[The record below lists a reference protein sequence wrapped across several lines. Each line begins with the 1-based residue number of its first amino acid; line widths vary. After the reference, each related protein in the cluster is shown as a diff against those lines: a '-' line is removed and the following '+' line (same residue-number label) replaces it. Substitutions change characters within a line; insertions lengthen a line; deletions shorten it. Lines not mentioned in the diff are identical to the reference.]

1 MLLRIPLP
9 SNLKKTLEKTTYIH
23 NLEIVLMNFE
33 QLDYLFENYGYEAK
47 ELNDT
52 YRVYVLNQGMYH
64 GAEILLM
71 NNIDASTILERYSK
85 LGYHAKLQNFTSV
98 EQAEDYLFNG
108 FFNTQTTV
116 NDINRRYDA
125 FAYNQVKHYCDE
137 SLSYEYISM
146 PYSIIRDNVD
156 EVQDGNMDIV
166 ASIKKDL
173 QKKGAHLI
181 VIEAAAGFGK
191 TCTAYE
197 VYKSFI
203 DNTYL
208 KPIFTELSRNRDAKQ
223 FKYILWSEIDREKDT
238 TAKQD
243 LVIYNIKKGKIPLII
258 DGFDELLSKDIDSGD
273 PSQLNEFE
281 QVETML
287 STIGDLLTDEAK
299 VILTSRKTAIFAGTE
314 FEEWVDSHCGN
325 FDVVRYQLER
335 PNVKEWLS
343 QSRYEEIEKKKIP
356 LNGISNPVLLTY
368 LRNIDENTF
377 KDLLLKPECITEK
390 YFEYLLNREKV
401 RQNIIIKWEDQMII
415 FENLARVFAELDI
428 TGETRSFVKDI
439 IKDYNKSKLLYYKD
453 LSATKQTLDELVD
466 TLTNHALLDRCGNK
480 DFITFINEFVFG
492 YLLGKSILRENTS
505 FLTKLNPFPDYLI
518 ELAVSS
524 FKSSSCEDKTK
535 LWQKLSIVKNRMPL
549 DLAVS
554 TDSLL
559 LGKICDNYKCEGLS
573 SYVFERI
580 KFHSDNCLFTD
591 VSFVDVSFLE
601 CEFDL
606 DSFSNVTFTG
616 CKFVDCNIRHYRLP
630 DSKPNVYCYGCE
642 DFSSGFIE
650 KFEAKSKIIIEQNE
664 NENYE
669 IQLLSKFFKVD
680 GKTPKMR
687 HISSI
692 RKEYEAYEMEAAF
705 ATFDSLKKRGMLKVD
720 GNNSYIS
727 KSGISYYQKNRI
739 S

>member
-1 MLLRIPLP
+1 
-9 SNLKKTLEKTTYIH
+9 
-23 NLEIVLMNFE
+23 MNAE
-33 QLDYLFENYGYEAK
+33 QLDKLFEEYGYEAK
-47 ELNDT
+47 ERNET

-71 NNIDASTILERYSK
+71 KNIDATAILDRYSK
-85 LGYHAKLQNFTSV
+85 LGYHAKLQVFNSV
-98 EQAEDYLFNG
+98 DQAEDYLFKG

-125 FAYNQVKHYCDE
+125 FASNQVKHYCDA
-137 SLSYEYISM
+137 SISYKYISM
-146 PYSIIRDNVD
+146 PYSIFREQTSEAQN
-156 EVQDGNMDIV
+156 GYLDIIT
-166 ASIKKDL
+166 SIKGDL
-173 QKKGAHLI
+173 QRKGAHLI
-181 VIEAAAGFGK
+181 VVEAAAGFGK

-203 DNTYL
+203 DYTDSL

-243 LVIYNIKKGKIPLII
+243 LVVYNIKKGRIPLII

-273 PSQLNEFE
+273 PAQLNEFE

-314 FEEWVDSHCGN
+314 FEEWVDSHSGN
-325 FDVVRYQLER
+325 FDVIRYQLDR
-335 PNVKEWLS
+335 PNVREWLS
-343 QSRYEEIEKKKIP
+343 QPRYDKIVRQNIP

-368 LRNIDENTF
+368 LRNVDDETF
-377 KDLLLKPECITEK
+377 NSLLIKPECITEK

-401 RQNIIIKWEDQMII
+401 RQNIIIKWEDQMQI
-415 FENLARVFAELDI
+415 FENLAKMFAEFDI

-439 IKDYNKSKLLYYKD
+439 IKEYNKSKLLYYKD
-453 LSATKQTLDELVD
+453 LSATKQTLEELVD
-466 TLTNHALLDRCGNK
+466 TLTNHALLDRSGNK

-492 YLLGKSILRENTS
+492 YLLGKSILRDNTS

-518 ELAVSS
+518 ELVVNSFKFSS
-524 FKSSSCEDKTK
+524 FEDKTK
-535 LWQKLSIVKNRMPL
+535 LWKKLSLVKSKMSL

-554 TDSLL
+554 TDSCL
-559 LGKICDNYKCEGLS
+559 LGKICDRYKCEGLN
-573 SYVFERI
+573 SYVFEKI
-580 KFHSDNCLFTD
+580 EFHSDYCSFAD
-591 VSFVDVSFLE
+591 VSFVDVSFIE
-601 CEFDL
+601 CEFDI
-606 DSFSNVTFTG
+606 DVFSNVTFTG
-616 CKFVDCNIRHYRLP
+616 CKFKDCNIRYER
-630 DSKPNVYCYGCE
+630 STVIKQNIFCYGCE
-642 DFSSGFIE
+642 DFNTDFVK
-650 KFEAKSKIIIEQNE
+650 KFEAKPENITEQSE
-664 NENYE
+664 NVNLE
-669 IQLLSKFFKVD
+669 IQLLSKYFKVD

-687 HISSI
+687 HVSSI
-692 RKEYEAYEMEAAF
+692 RKECEGLDLNAVF
-705 ATFDSLKKRGMLKVD
+705 VTFDSLKKRGMLKVD

-727 KSGISYYQKNRI
+727 KTGISYYQKNRL